1 MLAKLCK
8 QFHIIHCIHSFT
20 KMKNLSNYTKFYLNP
35 KKKFSIREKNY
46 PGCEFHYQS
55 HKIDKFLSYKYSQP
69 LSMLTFRNIQIDII
83 KYNQHFS
90 WQQNIDHKQL
100 EVCSLYNLGPFLRR
114 KFWLFKLCMKSSKL
128 PVGSLSCVA
137 ILYICSILNKEF
149 PSRDEMSF
157 NSLMNLKCEKGNVI
171 NDEHRYNVP
180 QVRNEP
186 EKGNVFNETHKMF
199 HV

>member
-1 MLAKLCK
+1 
-8 QFHIIHCIHSFT
+8 
-20 KMKNLSNYTKFYLNP
+20 
-35 KKKFSIREKNY
+35 
-46 PGCEFHYQS
+46 
-55 HKIDKFLSYKYSQP
+55 
-69 LSMLTFRNIQIDII
+69 
-83 KYNQHFS
+83 
-90 WQQNIDHKQL
+90 
-100 EVCSLYNLGPFLRR
+100 
-114 KFWLFKLCMKSSKL
+114 MKSSKL

-137 ILYICSILNKEF
+137 ILYICPILNNEF